1 MADFNISMNSAD
13 LENLKIN
20 TAVAKEQ
27 CDELLDNIGQIESV
41 TDSIRYIAGTDL
53 PNIWSNENADVN
65 SIISKLNENVE
76 FLEQLA
82 TVTREFAYAI
92 RDYAI
97 ANENK

>member
-1 MADFNISMNSAD
+1 MTSAD

-20 TAVAKEQ
+20 TNVAKEE
-27 CDELLDNIGQIESV
+27 CDELLNNVGQIESI

-53 PNIWSNENADVN
+53 PNIWQGENADVN
-65 SIISKLNENVE
+65 SMITELNKNVE
-76 FLEQLA
+76 FLEQLT
-82 TVTREFAYAI
+82 TVTREFAYTM